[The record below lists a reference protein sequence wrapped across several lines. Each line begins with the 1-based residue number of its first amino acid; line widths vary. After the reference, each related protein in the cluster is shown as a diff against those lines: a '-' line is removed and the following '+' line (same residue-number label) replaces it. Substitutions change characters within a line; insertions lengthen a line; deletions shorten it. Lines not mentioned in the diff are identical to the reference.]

1 MLDWWGCQIS
11 ANMLLIGHQSTY
23 LVHVEVDEIFVKL
36 SFNENKKNL
45 FIFISPTRLYII
57 EMLQSSLKLKT
68 VSSMNARTVGLTNGS
83 KMIWLFIKLQIRY
96 QTLTTLLDQIVLGDF
111 MINHPLLFITK
122 VT

>member
-68 VSSMNARTVGLTNGS
+68 VSSMNVRTVGLTNGS
-83 KMIWLFIKLQIRY
+83 KMI
-96 QTLTTLLDQIVLGDF
+96 
-111 MINHPLLFITK
+111 
-122 VT
+122 

>member
-1 MLDWWGCQIS
+1 
-11 ANMLLIGHQSTY
+11 MLLIGHQSTY
-23 LVHVEVDEIFVKL
+23 LVLVEVDEIFVKL

-68 VSSMNARTVGLTNGS
+68 VSSMYARTVGLTNGS

-96 QTLTTLLDQIVLGDF
+96 QKLTTLLDQIVLGDF
-111 MINHPLLFITK
+111 IINHPLLFITK